1 MLTTPLDQLEERAA
15 ALADRFAHAGIGSR
29 VVPAAGAV
37 GGGAFP
43 AVDIPSAGIALAGD
57 PRDVEPRL
65 RAHTRPVIARVHGGA
80 TILNL
85 RSVPERDDDALGA
98 AVVEALA

>member
-1 MLTTPLDQLEERAA
+1 
-15 ALADRFAHAGIGSR
+15 
-29 VVPAAGAV
+29 
-37 GGGAFP
+37 
-43 AVDIPSAGIALAGD
+43 
-57 PRDVEPRL
+57 
-65 RAHTRPVIARVHGGA
+65 VIARVHGGA